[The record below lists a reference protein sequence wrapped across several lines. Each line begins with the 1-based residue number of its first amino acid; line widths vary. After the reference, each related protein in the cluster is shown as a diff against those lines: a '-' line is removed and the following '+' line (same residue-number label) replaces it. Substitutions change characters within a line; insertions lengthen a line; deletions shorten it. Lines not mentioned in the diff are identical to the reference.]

1 MSRCSC
7 LVSSGSGC
15 HRAVLTRPAGV
26 MAVLLTLL
34 PSGLLA
40 QPPPQHP
47 SFRAGVD
54 LIEIDVTVVNGQ
66 GQPVE
71 DLLAPEFTVSVDGLS
86 RRVATAEFIN
96 LRAETPQG
104 RPASAD
110 AGEGFYSSNTEA
122 TRGRLILLMIDRQ
135 NMSFG
140 VGSNVTR
147 AAARF
152 VETLTGNDRVALITL
167 PQPGPLVGFTAHHD
181 LVRDAVDGLV
191 GLRQSLQRANIG
203 VYEAHTM
210 VNAGPG
216 SSLVAVRLMERL
228 CGQYEEGTLDRGSC
242 ENQVESDARR
252 MVQEQHNFT
261 DDSFRALESILD
273 ALRAIDGPKHLV
285 WISQGLVL
293 DGPGAVIRP
302 IERAAAAA
310 RTTIHVL
317 LVDSPPIDASVRGLP
332 PTPAQDRMQEEQGL
346 RQLAAMTRGD
356 LRRVGPNADA
366 AFEQLETAI
375 SGYYLLG
382 VESLSSDQ
390 VGEAH
395 EIDVSVL
402 RRGARVRARRAFLI
416 PTPDDESNEGID
428 ERMQRVLQ
436 APFVATGLPLRLA
449 TYVFQAED
457 AGKVRVI
464 VPVEID
470 ALEPSPSEVA
480 IGFSLRDSDGNIVSS
495 GRQRATLTPV
505 ERPRGSVLEYVVA
518 FVIDPGIYVA
528 KLAVADGYGRS
539 GSVEHP
545 VQAWQLADLPF
556 ASGDLLLADAS
567 APSANGLVAPVEA
580 RLTGDRLAV
589 YTALYSDEPTTLDG
603 VQVRIE
609 VTGSASGGSQVT
621 ATGVPAPGDQPNSR
635 VVSAIV
641 PIDRLP
647 PGRYVARAVITRDDE
662 SLAQLSRGFQV
673 TRPLAPGGT
682 STPGVASAAPDAIVP
697 VAASPD
703 VVRRLLGEALAFQG
717 DDLLSMQVIGFFMD
731 RLDERR
737 PALEAV
743 TSEVRA
749 GNLTGIGLR
758 AFETG
763 DQMAA
768 AFLQGLDLFAQ
779 SQWNRAATQFSAA
792 LRMAPDFAPASF
804 YLGACYAVGG
814 RDREAATEW
823 RRALLATETAPVEH
837 GALADALLRTG
848 QSREAIVLL
857 RDALSVWPGDD
868 ALLKRLAIALALALE
883 YGEAFAVIE
892 PYVERHP
899 TDRAALLLALVAMF
913 SGHVDGSAPLDG
925 DSLERMRAYGDAYG
939 TEEGPHLGLVLDWVR
954 LVSR

>member
-1 MSRCSC
+1 MALHDITVDAKCSTYTADLGGRPQKSVLARSPSTSAGDGDGDLEMSRCSC

-495 GRQRATLTPV
+495 GRQRARSPQL
-505 ERPRGSVLEYVVA
+505 SDLE
-518 FVIDPGIYVA
+518 G
-528 KLAVADGYGRS
+528 
-539 GSVEHP
+539 
-545 VQAWQLADLPF
+545 
-556 ASGDLLLADAS
+556 
-567 APSANGLVAPVEA
+567 
-580 RLTGDRLAV
+580 
-589 YTALYSDEPTTLDG
+589 LYSNTSSPSLSTQESMSRSWLSPTD
-603 VQVRIE
+603 
-609 VTGSASGGSQVT
+609 T
-621 ATGVPAPGDQPNSR
+621 AA
-635 VVSAIV
+635 
-641 PIDRLP
+641 
-647 PGRYVARAVITRDDE
+647 
-662 SLAQLSRGFQV
+662 
-673 TRPLAPGGT
+673 
-682 STPGVASAAPDAIVP
+682 
-697 VAASPD
+697 VAASSIPC
-703 VVRRLLGEALAFQG
+703 
-717 DDLLSMQVIGFFMD
+717 
-731 RLDERR
+731 R
-737 PALEAV
+737 PGNWQ
-743 TSEVRA
+743 TCRSHRA
-749 GNLTGIGLR
+749 TCCSPTHQR
-758 AFETG
+758 H
-763 DQMAA
+763 
-768 AFLQGLDLFAQ
+768 
-779 SQWNRAATQFSAA
+779 R
-792 LRMAPDFAPASF
+792 
-804 YLGACYAVGG
+804 
-814 RDREAATEW
+814 
-823 RRALLATETAPVEH
+823 
-837 GALADALLRTG
+837 RTG
-848 QSREAIVLL
+848 WSHQ
-857 RDALSVWPGDD
+857 W
-868 ALLKRLAIALALALE
+868 RL
-883 YGEAFAVIE
+883 G
-892 PYVERHP
+892 
-899 TDRAALLLALVAMF
+899 
-913 SGHVDGSAPLDG
+913 
-925 DSLERMRAYGDAYG
+925 
-939 TEEGPHLGLVLDWVR
+939 
-954 LVSR
+954 